1 MAKQILVGI
10 REQDLN
16 EVAHYLMIYFPYNE
30 ELCSYTDAWLGELYE
45 NKYPLVSK
53 GMWSGIIN
61 LKTCKLLNWE
71 PEYGD
76 MYLQAKV
83 CDSGTYFLLDKDKRV
98 ICKIADYV
106 PNGLIPE
113 SDDCGDYIRLRI
125 HHDGTIENWPESQD
139 FSDFIEDSETV
150 EKIDTSIE
158 EEPILDTK
166 VEFTYSQLMAKLLRL
181 PKFLQMEIG
190 KALIANASEGFEE
203 EEDEESL

>member
-1 MAKQILVGI
+1 MAKQILIGI
-10 REQDLN
+10 KEKNLS

-30 ELCSYTDAWLGELYE
+30 DMCSYTDAWMEELYD

-61 LKTCKLLNWE
+61 MKTPKLLNWK

-76 MYLQAKV
+76 LYLQAKI
-83 CDSGTYFLLDKDKRV
+83 CDSGTYFLLDKDKKL
-98 ICKIADYV
+98 ICRIADYV

-125 HHDGTIENWPESQD
+125 NSDGSIENWPENPD
-139 FSDFIEDSETV
+139 YSDFIEGSR
-150 EKIDTSIE
+150 
-158 EEPILDTK
+158 

-181 PKFLQMEIG
+181 PKFLQLEIG
-190 KALIANASEGFEE
+190 KALVANVSEGFEE
-203 EEDEESL
+203 DE

>member
-10 REQDLN
+10 REQNLN
-16 EVAHYLMIYFPYNE
+16 EIAHYLMIYFPYDE
-30 ELCSYTDAWLGELYE
+30 EMSSYTDVWMGELYK

-61 LKTCKLLNWE
+61 LKTHKLLNWKQ
-71 PEYGD
+71 EYGNL
-76 MYLQAKV
+76 YLQAKV
-83 CDSGTYFLLDKDKRV
+83 CDSGTYFLLDKDKKE

-113 SDDCGDYIRLRI
+113 ADDSGDYIRLRI
-125 HHDGTIENWPESQD
+125 NYDGTIENWSDKPE
-139 FSDFIEDSETV
+139 FSDFVEGTEIV

-158 EEPILDTK
+158 EKPILDTK

-181 PKFLQMEIG
+181 PKYLQVEIG

-203 EEDEESL
+203 DEDEESL